1 MNKFLSKCLIKG
13 AGAITVGLIGYD
25 AYKRACWK
33 SKMDTKLMTA
43 DMMQR
48 THLTSQLL
56 DMNSQVR
63 ADAKNGFHQWLL
75 GTNIPTFFS
84 GITGFVKGALS
95 SMADN
100 VVPLAMAT
108 GALMFKGGMSKFCGI
123 GLGLYAA
130 HFFLTELCGIGK
142 PDYLP
147 DKV

>member
-1 MNKFLSKCLIKG
+1 MKSFLSKCLIKG

-25 AYKRACWK
+25 AYKRGCWK
-33 SKMDTKLMTA
+33 SKMDTKLLTA
-43 DMMQR
+43 DMVQ
-48 THLTSQLL
+48 HVHNTSQLL

-63 ADAKNGFHQWLL
+63 SDAKNGFHQWFL
-75 GTNIPTFFS
+75 GTKIPTF
-84 GITGFVKGALS
+84 ITSIAGFVKGALT

-100 VVPLAMAT
+100 VVPLALAT